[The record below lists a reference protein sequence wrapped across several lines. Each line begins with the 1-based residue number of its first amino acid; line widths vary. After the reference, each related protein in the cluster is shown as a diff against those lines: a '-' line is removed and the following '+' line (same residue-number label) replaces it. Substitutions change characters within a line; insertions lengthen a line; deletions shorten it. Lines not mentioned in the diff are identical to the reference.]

1 MYPNIFKTAK
11 VIPIYKAK
19 DAQELTN
26 YRPISLLPSISKILE
41 KVIHKRLYT
50 FLNSHNIFYASQYGF
65 RPNHS
70 TINAITEFTSYA
82 MSSLDKQE
90 HSLSVFLDLSKAF
103 DTIDHTILLNKLNH
117 YGVRGVALDWF
128 RSYLSNRK
136 QL

>member
-1 MYPNIFKTAK
+1 METGYVPNSFKTAK

-50 FLNSHNIFYASQYGF
+50 FLNSHTIFYASQYGF

-70 TINAITEFTSYA
+70 TINAITEFTSYV

-117 YGVRGVALDWF
+117 YGVRGVALD
-128 RSYLSNRK
+128 
-136 QL
+136 